1 MNFAYEIH
9 QYLDADSS
17 GDSTSVVSPEI
28 GVDRLTEV
36 TEWAQSI
43 GAKLFLAEFGV
54 SSDSAS
60 LTANQNMLNY
70 MAKNTN
76 VWQGAEEWG
85 GGPWWGSY
93 GFATDPVN
101 GVTTQQISM
110 LKTYV

>member
-1 MNFAYEIH
+1 
-9 QYLDADSS
+9 
-17 GDSTSVVSPEI
+17 VSPDI

-36 TEWAQSI
+36 TEWAQTI
-43 GAKLFLAEFGV
+43 GARLFLAEFGV

-70 MAKNTN
+70 IAQNTN
-76 VWQGAEEWG
+76 VWQGIEEWG

-101 GVTTQQISM
+101 GVTTPQIDM
-110 LKTYV
+110 LKNYV